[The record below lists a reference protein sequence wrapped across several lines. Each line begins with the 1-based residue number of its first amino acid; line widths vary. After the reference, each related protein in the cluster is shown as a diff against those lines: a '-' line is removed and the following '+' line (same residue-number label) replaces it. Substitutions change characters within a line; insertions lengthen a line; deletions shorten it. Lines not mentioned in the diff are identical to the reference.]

1 MTEELDTLHAAIPA
15 KHECHRHSKGNGDS
29 QEEVLKQ
36 LEKLRMESCI
46 LQTIRIAEFEQKI
59 P

>member
-15 KHECHRHSKGNGDS
+15 KHECYRHSKGNGDS

-36 LEKLRMESCI
+36 LEKL
-46 LQTIRIAEFEQKI
+46 
-59 P
+59 